1 MNKAS
6 AAETAGNESYVKDEA
21 CESRPMRFNV
31 KLFGLL
37 PKYAPGYD
45 YAKGI
50 VIEAQEG
57 IEYGDLIKL
66 LNLPAGEVGLF
77 SAGGIMKR
85 PEDRIED
92 GREIKIFMLLAGG

>member
-1 MNKAS
+1 
-6 AAETAGNESYVKDEA
+6 
-21 CESRPMRFNV
+21 MRFNV

-37 PKYAPGYD
+37 PRHVPGYD
-45 YAKGI
+45 NARGM

-57 IEYGDLIKL
+57 MEYRDLIRL

-92 GREIKIFMLLAGG
+92 GSEIKIFMPLSGG